1 MKPSTRAHEV
11 YDQSRKL
18 IVFGGSKTKCNQ
30 YWVNQAPQ
38 ARQNLIVRVAGR

>member
-30 YWVNQAPQ
+30 YWANQAPQ